1 MRTAEASPSTWS
13 LVAQSLNRPYPVSF
27 PMLLLVS
34 LVPCYI
40 FIASVSWTRTLHVP
54 EIALDRFIPLQ
65 PAWALIYGV
74 LYVFLILLPF
84 FTVREA
90 DHLRRTVLAYL
101 TVWITA
107 FACFLVYPTISPRP
121 AKVIGRGFAA
131 WGLRFLYSADP
142 PYNCFPS
149 IHVAHSFVSAFTC
162 RIVHRRIGILATV
175 GAALVALSTLFIKQ
189 HYILDVVAGIALAG
203 TAYGVFLRTYAREKI
218 PAVDRRLA
226 PIFALGV
233 FALVSIGLVGMWVAY
248 ELSGDA

>member
-1 MRTAEASPSTWS
+1 
-13 LVAQSLNRPYPVSF
+13 
-27 PMLLLVS
+27 
-34 LVPCYI
+34 
-40 FIASVSWTRTLHVP
+40 
-54 EIALDRFIPLQ
+54 
-65 PAWALIYGV
+65 
-74 LYVFLILLPF
+74 
-84 FTVREA
+84 
-90 DHLRRTVLAYL
+90 
-101 TVWITA
+101 
-107 FACFLVYPTISPRP
+107 
-121 AKVIGRGFAA
+121 
-131 WGLRFLYSADP
+131 
-142 PYNCFPS
+142 
-149 IHVAHSFVSAFTC
+149 VAHSFVSAFTC